1 MSLLFKNNESSFGLS
16 EFSDYSDYSD
26 YSEYSEYSDYSEYSE
41 YSELSKP
48 FRSSLTAHH
57 SSLISHPFTFFL
69 HFSMRACMS
78 EAISLWKS
86 ISSPVD
92 GWVKPSVLACRA
104 CLGQSSIQLRMNAL

>member
-1 MSLLFKNNESSFGLS
+1 MSLLFKINESCFGLS
-16 EFSDYSDYSD
+16 EFSDYSDYS
-26 YSEYSEYSDYSEYSE
+26 EYSDFSDYSEYSE

-48 FRSSLTAHH
+48 FRSSLIT
-57 SSLISHPFTFFL
+57 HPFTFFL
-69 HFSMRACMS
+69 HFSMRACIS

-86 ISSPVD
+86 ISLPVV

>member
-1 MSLLFKNNESSFGLS
+1 MRAVLDFS

-26 YSEYSEYSDYSEYSE
+26 YSEYSEYS
-41 YSELSKP
+41 ELSKP
-48 FRSSLTAHH
+48 SAHRSP
-57 SSLISHPFTFFL
+57 LISHPFTFFL
-69 HFSMRACMS
+69 HFSMRACIS

-86 ISSPVD
+86 ISLPVV